1 MAHCNGKLSMKTRLI
16 STLLAA
22 GSLPLLL
29 ASAPASATTQNTLQT
44 TRYGGG
50 SCHPTNTSNAEHAR
64 IDDQGRIFNTS
75 PTQVLAVDCT
85 LVRDVFQGKSAF
97 VKMYVIDQKGQP
109 GASLVCTFLM
119 SNPLTGRVV
128 NRSLFGT
135 TDAPSSPTQGAIIN
149 SAVLPGGNIAVLNC
163 NIPHAAADGTLQS
176 GIGGYEL
183 IEAVN

>member
-1 MAHCNGKLSMKTRLI
+1 MKTRLI
-16 STLLAA
+16 TTLLAAA

-29 ASAPASATTQNTLQT
+29 ASAPASATTENTLQT

-50 SCHPTNTSNAEHAR
+50 SCHATNASNAAHAQ
-64 IDDQGRIFNTS
+64 IDKQGRIFNTS
-75 PTQVLAVDCT
+75 PTQPLVVDCT

-109 GASLVCTFLM
+109 GVSLTCTFLM
-119 SNPLTGRVV
+119 SNPITGQVV
-128 NRSLFGT
+128 NRSLFST

-149 SAVLPGGNIAVLNC
+149 SAVLPGGNVAVLNC
-163 NIPHAAADGTLQS
+163 NIPHAAADGSLQS